1 VGDAIPR
8 LPNPLAAPDE
18 AVGGPRDCRVSL
30 AGCPGSVGV
39 EGAGPGEGDR
49 WGLRVWDAIFEDRR
63 VRQRVGS

>member
-1 VGDAIPR
+1 MGEATPR
-8 LPNPLAAPDE
+8 LPKPLTAPED

-49 WGLRVWDAIFEDRR
+49 WGLRVWDAIFGDRE
-63 VRQRVGS
+63 VG